1 MADKLR
7 YSITLRLYGEDKIFG
22 PGIAELLERVD
33 ELHSLRKATIAMG
46 MAYSKAWSIIKA
58 AEQYLSFPLLI
69 STTGGKG
76 GGGAELS
83 PQGRRFLQAYR
94 AFEATVH
101 DYADEIFEELFGQD
115 NDTP

>member
-7 YSITLRLYGEDKIFG
+7 YSLTIRLYGEDKIFG

-33 ELHSLRKATIAMG
+33 RLHSLRKATMEMG

-58 AEQYLSFPLLI
+58 AEKYLSFPLLI
-69 STTGGKG
+69 STTGGRG

-83 PQGRRFLQAYR
+83 PQGRRFLEAYR
-94 AFEATVH
+94 AFERTVH
-101 DYADEIFEELFGQD
+101 DYADDVFEDLFGQD
-115 NDTP
+115 GDE

>member
-1 MADKLR
+1 MSDKLR
-7 YSITLRLYGEDKIFG
+7 YTITLRLYGEEKIFG

-58 AEQYLSFPLLI
+58 AERSLSFPLLI
-69 STTGGKG
+69 TSTGGRG

-83 PQGRRFLQAYR
+83 EPGRRFLQAYR
-94 AFEATVH
+94 SFEQTVH
-101 DYADEIFEELFGQD
+101 DYADEVFEDLFGQD
-115 NDTP
+115 SD